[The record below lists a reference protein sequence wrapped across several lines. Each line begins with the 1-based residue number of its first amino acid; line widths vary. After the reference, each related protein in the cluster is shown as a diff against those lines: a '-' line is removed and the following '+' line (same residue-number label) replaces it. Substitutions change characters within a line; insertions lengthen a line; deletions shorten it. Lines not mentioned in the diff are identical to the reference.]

1 MNWPLMIFCLVCVL
15 FVAWGCGTALGR
27 LDGMQRMTKFKWTGS
42 NCVEVSDFLGHEDFW
57 HKAGVLL
64 INTSLGQVRVNKG
77 QCIEKLPDGSL
88 NVVDA

>member
-1 MNWPLMIFCLVCVL
+1 
-15 FVAWGCGTALGR
+15 
-27 LDGMQRMTKFKWTGS
+27 MQSMTKFKWTGS
-42 NCVEVSDFLGHEDFW
+42 NCVEASDFLGHEDFW

-64 INTSLGQVRVNKG
+64 INTRLGQVRVNKG